1 MVIGVPKELKIE
13 ENRVALTPAGAAA
26 FIAHGHQVVVERNAG
41 RGSHIANRAYTATGA
56 AVVER
61 AREVWERA
69 DLVMKVKEP
78 LSEEFASMR
87 PGLVLFTYL
96 HLAAQLELTRT
107 LCDRGVTALG
117 YETIAL
123 DDGSLPLLT
132 PMSEIAGRLSLQ
144 VGAWCLQAEHGGRGV
159 LLGGASGVRP
169 GKVVVLGAGTVGASA
184 CQVAAGMG
192 ADVSVLDVN
201 PARLRYIHD
210 ILGGRL
216 TTLMSN
222 RANLEEEIVDADL
235 LVGSVLITGDRTPM
249 LLPRDRVRQ
258 MKRGAAIVDVSI
270 DQGGFAE
277 TSRPTTHRDP
287 IYVEER
293 VVHYCVTN
301 MPALVP
307 HTSTYA
313 LTNAT
318 LSYGLA
324 IADKGL
330 QRAMRESPPL
340 ARGLNVHDGRVT
352 HGGVASA
359 LNLPLTPVAE
369 VLCA

>member
-1 MVIGVPKELKIE
+1 
-13 ENRVALTPAGAAA
+13 
-26 FIAHGHQVVVERNAG
+26 
-41 RGSHIANRAYTATGA
+41 
-56 AVVER
+56 
-61 AREVWERA
+61 
-69 DLVMKVKEP
+69 
-78 LSEEFASMR
+78 
-87 PGLVLFTYL
+87 
-96 HLAAQLELTRT
+96 
-107 LCDRGVTALG
+107 
-117 YETIAL
+117 
-123 DDGSLPLLT
+123 
-132 PMSEIAGRLSLQ
+132 
-144 VGAWCLQAEHGGRGV
+144 
-159 LLGGASGVRP
+159 
-169 GKVVVLGAGTVGASA
+169 
-184 CQVAAGMG
+184 
-192 ADVSVLDVN
+192 
-201 PARLRYIHD
+201 
-210 ILGGRL
+210 
-216 TTLMSN
+216 MSN

-235 LVGSVLITGDRTPM
+235 LIGSVLITGDRTPM

-287 IYVEER
+287 IYIEER

-330 QRAMRESPPL
+330 QRAMQESPPL
-340 ARGLNVHDGRVT
+340 ARGLNAHDGRVT
-352 HGGVASA
+352 HGAVASA

>member
-1 MVIGVPKELKIE
+1 M
-13 ENRVALTPAGAAA
+13 
-26 FIAHGHQVVVERNAG
+26 
-41 RGSHIANRAYTATGA
+41 
-56 AVVER
+56 
-61 AREVWERA
+61 
-69 DLVMKVKEP
+69 
-78 LSEEFASMR
+78 
-87 PGLVLFTYL
+87 
-96 HLAAQLELTRT
+96 
-107 LCDRGVTALG
+107 
-117 YETIAL
+117 
-123 DDGSLPLLT
+123 
-132 PMSEIAGRLSLQ
+132 
-144 VGAWCLQAEHGGRGV
+144 
-159 LLGGASGVRP
+159 
-169 GKVVVLGAGTVGASA
+169 GASA

-201 PARLRYIHD
+201 PTRLRYIHD

-235 LVGSVLITGDRTPM
+235 LIGSVLITGDRTPL
-249 LLPRDRVRQ
+249 LLPRDRIKQ

-287 IYVEER
+287 VYVEER

-324 IADKGL
+324 MADKGL
-330 QRAMRESPPL
+330 QQAMQETGPWPGGSTCTP
-340 ARGLNVHDGRVT
+340 AR
-352 HGGVASA
+352 
-359 LNLPLTPVAE
+359 
-369 VLCA
+369 